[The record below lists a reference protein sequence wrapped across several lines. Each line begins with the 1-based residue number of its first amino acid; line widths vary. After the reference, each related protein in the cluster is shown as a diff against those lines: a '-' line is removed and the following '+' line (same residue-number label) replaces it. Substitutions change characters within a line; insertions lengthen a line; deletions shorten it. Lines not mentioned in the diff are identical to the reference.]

1 MRRIKILKFYYDEWK
16 GFSLIT
22 LFFLLVL
29 LHLINLARNT
39 EKVIEQNGRITSKY
53 HHGFSGAGRKGT
65 LEYSYNVE
73 LNNRSVIQVVS
84 DLNLSIGDTVCVA
97 SITYKNSLR
106 VAQYVIET
114 KGVCRQ

>member
-1 MRRIKILKFYYDEWK
+1 MRRIKLLKFYYDEWK
-16 GFSLIT
+16 GFALIT

-29 LHLINLARNT
+29 LHVINLASNT

-53 HHGFSGAGRKGT
+53 HHGFSSAGRKGT

-114 KGVCRQ
+114 KGACRQ